1 MQLNVLACNCKGQIL
16 AYFLL
21 FLCFY
26 DYSSYFISIFQVST
40 LFQYKYFPLSD
51 EKHYSVSSKKDMNKF
66 LLLFIGIRRRLRGT
80 GYVTTYITFLENST
94 ENDIIYWHCSCLL
107 PLLLYHSF

>member
-26 DYSSYFISIFQVST
+26 NYSSYFISIFQVSI

-66 LLLFIGIRRRLRGT
+66 LFTILYRYQKKAERYRIRDHIHHFLRK
-80 GYVTTYITFLENST
+80 LN
-94 ENDIIYWHCSCLL
+94 
-107 PLLLYHSF
+107 